1 VPGEKAVD
9 GLTQLSLKEL
19 PMTSIL
25 KSTIL
30 AAFLSLSIGSGVT
43 QAMSGDKVLDDLIRT
58 GSIVTPHGL
67 NGR

>member
-1 VPGEKAVD
+1 M
-9 GLTQLSLKEL
+9 
-19 PMTSIL
+19 MTIL

-30 AAFLSLSIGSGVT
+30 ATVLSISIGSSVT

>member
-1 VPGEKAVD
+1 
-9 GLTQLSLKEL
+9 
-19 PMTSIL
+19 MTTIL

-30 AAFLSLSIGSGVT
+30 ATLLAISMGSGVA